1 MGTII
6 NELSGKLSRNHS
18 SHWNQWLVSRSLQ
31 IALENHNHEKEK
43 TTFNFTIIT
52 FVHMSVGVSIEY
64 YFSTKY
70 ALIVTEQ
77 TFYRSVPVHFFH
89 AACIKA
95 C

>member
-1 MGTII
+1 
-6 NELSGKLSRNHS
+6 
-18 SHWNQWLVSRSLQ
+18 
-31 IALENHNHEKEK
+31 
-43 TTFNFTIIT
+43 
-52 FVHMSVGVSIEY
+52 MSVGVSIEY